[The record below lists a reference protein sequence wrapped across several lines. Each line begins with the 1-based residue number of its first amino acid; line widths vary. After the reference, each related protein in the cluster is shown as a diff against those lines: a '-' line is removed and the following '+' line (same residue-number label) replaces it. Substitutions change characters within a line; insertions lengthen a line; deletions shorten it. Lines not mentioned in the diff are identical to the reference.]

1 MSAVVD
7 SEHRDKSGKTIEEVP
22 LIEVGDNDE
31 DELAPDPLSPTSPP
45 SHHHHHQPRLSHKAK
60 SNMKL
65 LLSRVC
71 LLVVGVMF
79 VVLAGV
85 ASRYH
90 PYVPAS
96 DYCECEDMSWNSTRE
111 WACGNETQDSL
122 LGKNFSI
129 SPSLTMTLDLVPSST
144 MSLVATPTPHNT
156 S

>member
-1 MSAVVD
+1 MIAPVSAVVD

-22 LIEVGDNDE
+22 LIELGDNDE
-31 DELAPDPLSPTSPP
+31 DDLVPDPLSPTSPP
-45 SHHHHHQPRLSHKAK
+45 SHHHHHHHQPRLSHKAK
-60 SNMKL
+60 SNLKL

-96 DYCECEDMSWNSTRE
+96 DYCECDDMSWNSTRE

-122 LGKNFSI
+122 LGNFSI
-129 SPSLTMTLDLVPSST
+129 SPSLTKTLDL